1 MFQTSILNRLIII
14 FFSLIAS
21 SLIFF
26 SVYMLDIFNNYSLNA
41 IKENLHITI
50 KNVQFFLMQ
59 PNNKEYLQQATIK
72 PYLTEL
78 AKVNNINIHILDID
92 KNLLVSSAST
102 TPDLNSFENLA
113 SLKTDFN
120 KIKEYIYM
128 YIKYV
133 PYNNN
138 NPKYYKDSVNCS
150 IFYIPINKIITKLSD
165 MWGKT

>member
-1 MFQTSILNRLIII
+1 
-14 FFSLIAS
+14 
-21 SLIFF
+21 
-26 SVYMLDIFNNYSLNA
+26 MLDIFNSYSLNA

-92 KNLLVSSAST
+92 KNLLVSSAYT

-120 KIKEYIYM
+120 KINTYTRKNTQTNENYIYM
-128 YIKYV
+128 ATSLPVDYGQYV
-133 PYNNN
+133 IL
-138 NPKYYKDSVNCS
+138 
-150 IFYIPINKIITKLSD
+150 IFSF
-165 MWGKT
+165 